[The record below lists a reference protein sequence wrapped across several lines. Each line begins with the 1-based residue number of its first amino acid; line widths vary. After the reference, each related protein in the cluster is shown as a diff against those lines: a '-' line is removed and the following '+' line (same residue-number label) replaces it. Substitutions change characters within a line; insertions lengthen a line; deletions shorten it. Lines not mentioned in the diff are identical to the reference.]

1 MGRTAVMGGT
11 VAMAVQAPKVLR
23 VRTARTAR
31 TVRTG
36 RDGRDGSVIAV
47 MVGRVGT
54 EVLFNVVERGSCLV
68 RGGRGGCL
76 TRSGRIL
83 VDGVEKDVLLV
94 KKKKA

>member
-36 RDGRDGSVIAV
+36 RDGRDGSVIVV

-54 EVLFNVVERGSCLV
+54 EVLFNVVE
-68 RGGRGGCL
+68 RGGCL